1 MRNVTRDQLGD
12 PADVLDQN
20 RKRDAALIDQQPWR
34 QAIRDQQN
42 PQPKQDR
49 YSAMYERLIL
59 KRGNDHAATEHLRAE
74 TTGSLGYLA
83 TLGIKRQTGSGGVL
97 V

>member
-1 MRNVTRDQLGD
+1 MRNLQRYELED
-12 PADVLDQN
+12 PAKVFEHN
-20 RKRDAALIDQQPWR
+20 RNRDRARIESQDWR

-59 KRGNDHAATEHLRAE
+59 KRGNDYAGVKYLCAE
-74 TTGSLGYLA
+74 SIDQVGRMAVVG
-83 TLGIKRQTGSGGVL
+83 
-97 V
+97 

>member
-1 MRNVTRDQLGD
+1 MCNVTRDQLGD

-42 PQPKQDR
+42 PQPKVDR
-49 YSAMYERLIL
+49 YSEMYDRLI
-59 KRGNDHAATEHLRAE
+59 KQRGNDNGAAEHVRAK
-74 TTGSLGYLA
+74 TTGGMGNLA
-83 TLGIKRQTGSGGVL
+83 ALGIQRKTRSGGVL